1 MLLLVV
7 VVLFIQA
14 VLPVNANVFSVSLN
28 NQMIKYDAL
37 SFDNEFNTAEDVDNN
52 IPSDEK
58 ELMQVEQEI
67 LYSEKQNKDRY
78 IIKYKDANKKDI
90 SKLKNVSETAYQKGM
105 EKREKE
111 ESERLRRFK
120 NIEKSKTK

>member
-90 SKLKNVSETAYQKGM
+90 SKLKNVSETAYQK
-105 EKREKE
+105 EKRR
-111 ESERLRRFK
+111 SL
-120 NIEKSKTK
+120 NG